1 MWSVIMIY
9 EMSETEMK
17 SRWHVTDVL
26 RPWASGGW
34 WASPPDPDLVSREA
48 CSPVHPRMPSW
59 AGGTPRG
66 TWAPATPSS
75 WAAPPAP
82 QASAGLWAEW
92 LWSGL
97 WVRRQLALRKCSLRS
112 CGLWGPN
119 TRRSYSPKHFL
130 TFLTTFAAGSFP
142 LPFST
147 KLYFWKPS
155 QYHTVLKMS
164 FPVDFGCGFMSVGE
178 TWLSG
183 GQMLKST
190 WSTLTENY

>member
-1 MWSVIMIY
+1 MTRDRCIKALGLWRV
-9 EMSETEMK
+9 
-17 SRWHVTDVL
+17 VGL
-26 RPWASGGW
+26 
-34 WASPPDPDLVSREA
+34 
-48 CSPVHPRMPSW
+48 PSW
-59 AGGTPRG
+59 PWPSFPRG
-66 TWAPATPSS
+66 LQPSAPEDAQLGRGHTKGYLGTGYSLLLGCPPSTTSIS
-75 WAAPPAP
+75 WALSWVIVIPI
-82 QASAGLWAEW
+82 E
-92 LWSGL
+92 

-130 TFLTTFAAGSFP
+130 TFLTTFAAGLFP

-147 KLYFWKPS
+147 KLYFWQPS